1 MNQIEKYCLKI
12 IEILFYLLLFTP
24 LVISRNFFFPF
35 VAPKTLYFFAV
46 SELIIFVYLILAVSF
61 PKYRPS
67 LNLLSITLTLF
78 LVASILSTIFGVCPH
93 ESFWSKYERMT
104 GLLMWF
110 HLFGIFLAGSC
121 VFKRDDWI
129 KIFEVSVIISV
140 IVGIIAIVSNKGIGP
155 LVKAGL
161 DTRGGG
167 TLGNSSF
174 LASYLLFNAFLG
186 LYLFLTLAQK
196 ELKIFF
202 GIIFTLVVTCLM
214 LSTGRAAAIS
224 FVGGVVLWFLLWCI
238 YHQDKKLKIAGISLL
253 IILSSA
259 LALVI
264 YSSLL
269 DAYFGQKNVIQSEI
283 LDKLSLNISKDR
295 ALVWSIGIEAWKEK
309 PYFGWGPENFNIAFT
324 RYFDPRLFIREV
336 YGRDVWFDR
345 AHNIVVDTLVSVGIV
360 GFLTYLLF
368 FCSIFWIL
376 WKKYYHHEID
386 FLSVSIFSVTLLAYF
401 IQNLTVFDMVSS
413 YMMFFLVLGFIGTVA
428 SQRKDSE
435 SQNKNF
441 SFNKRRFFVALIIF
455 IPLLLTSLFYFVVQ
469 PVRSNETLIKAVRTP
484 NSEQRF
490 AFYKQSLEISPLGRF
505 QMRENIASEEMKKY
519 SIQQIAQRI
528 PQETQRREL
537 DFVTQ
542 ELEKNIKES
551 PLLFSSYLLLGK
563 TYNLYARIDTS
574 KLQKAEEVLNKAIEV
589 SPGNQQGYWALA
601 QTKMFQGKFEEA
613 FFLAKKAV
621 LLAPQSKQA
630 NLVMVDVGAITAKFT
645 GNSEMLKEA
654 LEIALGINP
663 QWAPDVQLLLN
674 QRGVG
679 AIPSTP

>member
-140 IVGIIAIVSNKGIGP
+140 IVGILAIVSNKGIGP

-259 LALVI
+259 LALAI

-428 SQRKDSE
+428 SQRKDSG

-469 PVRSNETLIKAVRTP
+469 PVRSNKTLIKAVRTP

-563 TYNLYARIDTS
+563 AYNLYVRIDTS

-613 FFLAKKAV
+613 FFLAKKAM

>member
-259 LALVI
+259 LALAI

-428 SQRKDSE
+428 SQRKDSG

-469 PVRSNETLIKAVRTP
+469 PVRSNKTLIKAVRTP

-537 DFVTQ
+537 DFVAQ

-563 TYNLYARIDTS
+563 AYNLYVRIDTS

-613 FFLAKKAV
+613 FFLAKKAM

>member
-24 LVISRNFFFPF
+24 LVISKNFFFPF

-202 GIIFTLVVTCLM
+202 GIIFTLVVASLM

-259 LALVI
+259 LALAI

-386 FLSVSIFSVTLLAYF
+386 FLSISIFSVTLLAYF

-428 SQRKDSE
+428 SQRKDSG

-441 SFNKRRFFVALIIF
+441 SFNKRRFFIALSIF

-469 PVRSNETLIKAVRTP
+469 PVRSNKTLIKAVRTP

-563 TYNLYARIDTS
+563 AYNLYARIDTS

-654 LEIALGINP
+654 LEMALGINP

>member
-259 LALVI
+259 LALAI

-324 RYFDPRLFIREV
+324 RYFDPHLFIREV

-428 SQRKDSE
+428 SQRKDSG

-469 PVRSNETLIKAVRTP
+469 PVRSNKTLIKAVRTP

-563 TYNLYARIDTS
+563 AYNLYVRIDTS

-613 FFLAKKAV
+613 FFLAKKAM